1 MLRITDIVRLLK
13 GRGGLQSY
21 DLTIAGSGAATAA
34 NYTVPL
40 ASTVNNQRSKVIVS
54 VIVRYAVASTS
65 GTLQI
70 KKCGATVAAASGT
83 DVLAS
88 TISLSAT
95 AETNYAGTLSTTAA
109 NLIIR
114 PGDTLYCVAGG
125 TLTNLSGIGIRV
137 VTQQLAFSEIR
148 DL

>member
-13 GRGGLQSY
+13 KTGGLQ
-21 DLTIAGSGAATAA
+21 TIDFTLAGSAAATAA

-40 ASTVNNQRSKVIVS
+40 GIVGTNPMVITS
-54 VIVRYAVASTS
+54 VVVRYAVASTS
-65 GTLQI
+65 GTLQV
-70 KKCGATVAAASGT
+70 KKCGATVAVGSGT

-88 TISLSAT
+88 TIDLSAT
-95 AETNYAGTLSTTAA
+95 AETNYSGTLTTTAA

-114 PGDTLYCVAGG
+114 PGDALYLVAGG
-125 TLTNLSGIGIRV
+125 TLTSQSGLGVRIVVQNLP
-137 VTQQLAFSEIR
+137 FNEIR